1 MSFCRTEPF
10 ILVIDKL
17 EEALQIEHDGVDGA
31 SAGGAFAAGGKEAGM
46 GVGVD
51 AGGEDMAVGDTDPEQ
66 CQADG
71 FPEVNVQAALHG
83 AGYPG
88 PTVGDNR
95 SVGGVCSGESGFRK
109 ACVEEGPG
117 DFGTDLEAVGAYA
130 GTDNR

>member
-31 SAGGAFAAGGKEAGM
+31 SAGGAFAAGGEEAGV

-51 AGGEDMAVGDTDPEQ
+51 AGGEDMAVGDTGPEQ
-66 CQADG
+66 CQAYG

-95 SVGGVCSGESGFRK
+95 SVGGVYSGKSGFRK